1 MSVEDLPPGEWTEIL
16 IGDHWPNHAS
26 VAAITSGVDARTKT
40 ALDFEL
46 YSSLLGKIKSSDLA
60 HQEGVTAEHSRASF
74 ALGAINAEQI
84 AHINGVK
91 RDAYQA
97 VQYGVVEL
105 RGVLHELAS
114 EGNAQI
120 EEVNKSQKLL
130 PQKISEI
137 LAIALEIR
145 ALAFQKS
152 ADCVGNIAH
161 QVRTVLTAQGIG
173 TSSKDFGAQLGAY
186 MTTRRPNEAV
196 ELRNEISD
204 KLVALERRFAEGAGT
219 IASTNSLANSGS
231 HFKEP
236 VTIGGR
242 PATAIVSSTTTEFDG
257 ENGLPRTTSA
267 PATTSGPP
275 STEAIAASGR
285 PSTMPVAPT
294 NAPMTTE
301 AIAASGSPMSATLS
315 ASWQPPGV
323 SLQPAMNTSNGS
335 LGAGNSRAP
344 SLTTPDAAIPQISP
358 NLEPP
363 LTSSAVSTGNPVGA
377 SALAP
382 NELAQSLDT
391 GIRTGAPVSAGAEA
405 IATAVVTPVHTAPP
419 PLSTSLETITP
430 APTVFE
436 TAHAVSSQGHELAH
450 VGPVSA
456 DVAPPVIA
464 PAPPAA
470 VAPVIAPPVSAG
482 PVAMPSPTP
491 LIAYGADLRPPA
503 VAAAAAPP
511 VNVAAPGSA
520 PINPSG
526 SAAPTGQPTVVRQ
539 QHSAATPLAVAAG
552 LTERAVAAAT
562 GGAAVGAAAA
572 RTEAENRLR
581 RLLAAVARQQPQLRW
596 AIGILDNGDTVLAT
610 DLAGGW
616 LPPHIDVPVGVKL
629 LQPAAHRRNLAAL
642 LGAATLTAHYEP
654 GQYLSPAAEP
664 VAMSIRGR
672 DTTAVED
679 LGWAL
684 SQATKWRDGLPRL
697 AHTLAKAIT
706 AQTGFLDSEVVLL
719 REHLR
724 AVERTVLVKYPA
736 NVNPAEV
743 ANWQLLA
750 TIAALLDNDRRLAN
764 YHFDWFQTQALPRGG
779 YR

>member
-1 MSVEDLPPGEWTEIL
+1 
-16 IGDHWPNHAS
+16 
-26 VAAITSGVDARTKT
+26 
-40 ALDFEL
+40 
-46 YSSLLGKIKSSDLA
+46 
-60 HQEGVTAEHSRASF
+60 
-74 ALGAINAEQI
+74 
-84 AHINGVK
+84 
-91 RDAYQA
+91 
-97 VQYGVVEL
+97 
-105 RGVLHELAS
+105 
-114 EGNAQI
+114 
-120 EEVNKSQKLL
+120 
-130 PQKISEI
+130 
-137 LAIALEIR
+137 
-145 ALAFQKS
+145 
-152 ADCVGNIAH
+152 
-161 QVRTVLTAQGIG
+161 
-173 TSSKDFGAQLGAY
+173 
-186 MTTRRPNEAV
+186 
-196 ELRNEISD
+196 
-204 KLVALERRFAEGAGT
+204 
-219 IASTNSLANSGS
+219 
-231 HFKEP
+231 
-236 VTIGGR
+236 
-242 PATAIVSSTTTEFDG
+242 
-257 ENGLPRTTSA
+257 
-267 PATTSGPP
+267 
-275 STEAIAASGR
+275 
-285 PSTMPVAPT
+285 
-294 NAPMTTE
+294 
-301 AIAASGSPMSATLS
+301 
-315 ASWQPPGV
+315 
-323 SLQPAMNTSNGS
+323 
-335 LGAGNSRAP
+335 
-344 SLTTPDAAIPQISP
+344 
-358 NLEPP
+358 
-363 LTSSAVSTGNPVGA
+363 
-377 SALAP
+377 
-382 NELAQSLDT
+382 
-391 GIRTGAPVSAGAEA
+391 
-405 IATAVVTPVHTAPP
+405 
-419 PLSTSLETITP
+419 
-430 APTVFE
+430 
-436 TAHAVSSQGHELAH
+436 
-450 VGPVSA
+450 
-456 DVAPPVIA
+456 
-464 PAPPAA
+464 
-470 VAPVIAPPVSAG
+470 
-482 PVAMPSPTP
+482 MPSPTP

-552 LTERAVAAAT
+552 LTEQAVAAAT

-629 LQPAAHRRNLAAL
+629 LRPTAHRRNLAAL

-664 VAMSIRGR
+664 VAMSIRAR
-672 DTTAVED
+672 DTAPVED

>member
-1 MSVEDLPPGEWTEIL
+1 MSVVDLPPGEWTPFL
-16 IGDHWPNHAS
+16 IGDQWPSSVGLETTLAS
-26 VAAITSGVDARTKT
+26 AVQRGRLASSFETYSALLIETAIQN
-40 ALDFEL
+40 
-46 YSSLLGKIKSSDLA
+46 LA
-60 HQEGVTAEHSRASF
+60 PQRGITAEESRAEFNRGVATARSIAEINRVKNKSYETVHRAVSNF
-74 ALGAINAEQI
+74 QNSLRSLAAEGNGRIAKSESAAAALPDKIAEIIAIITEIRSRALLKAAACSSEIHGAIF
-84 AHINGVK
+84 
-91 RDAYQA
+91 D
-97 VQYGVVEL
+97 
-105 RGVLHELAS
+105 
-114 EGNAQI
+114 
-120 EEVNKSQKLL
+120 
-130 PQKISEI
+130 
-137 LAIALEIR
+137 
-145 ALAFQKS
+145 
-152 ADCVGNIAH
+152 
-161 QVRTVLTAQGIG
+161 VLTAQGIDSSPQTFAAERG
-173 TSSKDFGAQLGAY
+173 LTPPTAAPTASHDLKNQIVMRVSDRSTSTGAGLEVSSSEIADVGTATALPPLRTHATSSL
-186 MTTRRPNEAV
+186 PNSSVSAAD
-196 ELRNEISD
+196 IATD
-204 KLVALERRFAEGAGT
+204 GT
-219 IASTNSLANSGS
+219 ASTPN
-231 HFKEP
+231 
-236 VTIGGR
+236 I
-242 PATAIVSSTTTEFDG
+242 
-257 ENGLPRTTSA
+257 A
-267 PATTSGPP
+267 PATPPP
-275 STEAIAASGR
+275 STTAAVTDIATGSPVPTPNTPAYSGRNTDLAIAQ
-285 PSTMPVAPT
+285 PLSTPVAGATAGTPT
-294 NAPMTTE
+294 HATAPT
-301 AIAASGSPMSATLS
+301 ASVPSSGAV
-315 ASWQPPGV
+315 QPPAR
-323 SLQPAMNTSNGS
+323 LPADQ
-335 LGAGNSRAP
+335 LV
-344 SLTTPDAAIPQISP
+344 
-358 NLEPP
+358 E
-363 LTSSAVSTGNPVGA
+363 
-377 SALAP
+377 
-382 NELAQSLDT
+382 SLDT
-391 GIRTGAPVSAGAEA
+391 GIQTGAPVSASAEA
-405 IATAVVTPVHTAPP
+405 FATAAVTPVHTAPP
-419 PLSTSLETITP
+419 PLSTSLETIAP
-430 APTVFE
+430 APPVFE
-436 TAHAVSSQGHELAH
+436 TAHAVSPQGTDLAH

-464 PAPPAA
+464 PTPPAA

-482 PVAMPSPTP
+482 PVVMPSPTP

-552 LTERAVAAAT
+552 LTEQAVAAAT

-629 LQPAAHRRNLAAL
+629 LRPTAHRRNLAAL

-664 VAMSIRGR
+664 VAMSIRAR
-672 DTTAVED
+672 DTAPVED

>member
-1 MSVEDLPPGEWTEIL
+1 LASSFETYSALLIETAIQNLAPQRGITAEESRAEFNRGVATARSIAEINRVKNKSYETVHRAVSNFQNSLRSLAAEGNGRIAKSESAAAALPDKIAEIIAIITEIRSRALLKAAARGLTPPTAAPTASHDLKNQIVMRVSDRSTSTGAGLEVSSSEIADVGTATALPPLRT
-16 IGDHWPNHAS
+16 HA
-26 VAAITSGVDARTKT
+26 T
-40 ALDFEL
+40 
-46 YSSLLGKIKSSDLA
+46 SSLPNSSVSAADIA
-60 HQEGVTAEHSRASF
+60 TDGTASTPNIAPATPPPSTTAAVTD
-74 ALGAINAEQI
+74 I
-84 AHINGVK
+84 ATGSPVPTPNTP
-91 RDAYQA
+91 AYS
-97 VQYGVVEL
+97 G
-105 RGVLHELAS
+105 R
-114 EGNAQI
+114 NTD
-120 EEVNKSQKLL
+120 
-130 PQKISEI
+130 
-137 LAIALEIR
+137 LAIAQPLSTPV
-145 ALAFQKS
+145 A
-152 ADCVGNIAH
+152 
-161 QVRTVLTAQGIG
+161 
-173 TSSKDFGAQLGAY
+173 GA
-186 MTTRRPNEAV
+186 T
-196 ELRNEISD
+196 
-204 KLVALERRFAEGAGT
+204 AGT
-219 IASTNSLANSGS
+219 PT
-231 HFKEP
+231 H
-236 VTIGGR
+236 
-242 PATAIVSSTTTEFDG
+242 ATAPTASVPSSG
-257 ENGLPRTTSA
+257 A
-267 PATTSGPP
+267 
-275 STEAIAASGR
+275 
-285 PSTMPVAPT
+285 V
-294 NAPMTTE
+294 
-301 AIAASGSPMSATLS
+301 
-315 ASWQPPGV
+315 QPPAR
-323 SLQPAMNTSNGS
+323 LPADQ
-335 LGAGNSRAP
+335 LV
-344 SLTTPDAAIPQISP
+344 
-358 NLEPP
+358 E
-363 LTSSAVSTGNPVGA
+363 
-377 SALAP
+377 
-382 NELAQSLDT
+382 SLDT
-391 GIRTGAPVSAGAEA
+391 GIQTGAPVSASAEA
-405 IATAVVTPVHTAPP
+405 FATAAVTPVHTAPP
-419 PLSTSLETITP
+419 PLSTSLETIAP
-430 APTVFE
+430 APPVFE
-436 TAHAVSSQGHELAH
+436 TAHAVSPQGTDLAH

-464 PAPPAA
+464 PTPPAA

-482 PVAMPSPTP
+482 PVAMPSPAP

-503 VAAAAAPP
+503 VAAVAAPP

-520 PINPSG
+520 PINPPG

-552 LTERAVAAAT
+552 LTEQAVAAAT

-629 LQPAAHRRNLAAL
+629 LRPTAHRRNLAAL

-664 VAMSIRGR
+664 VAMSIRAR
-672 DTTAVED
+672 DTAPVED